1 VSSQRVLLAS
11 VFGIVTF
18 GVVWE
23 LYVRLFDVQRFILLA
38 PSTIARELG
47 HRPRFYADAA
57 LVTAWHS
64 GAGIAISLLVAVL
77 IGGVLAASRFLEQAA
92 QPVLIGVLVAPW
104 IAYFSSLVLWLGSGD
119 KPVVFLVAF
128 VTTPAFVFATVA
140 GMRSAD
146 PAARE
151 LLASVDARRVEVL
164 WRLRLPAA
172 LPTILAAARFN
183 LGLAL
188 AASYYGEGGNLS
200 NEGLGAAGR
209 RAIGQNADA
218 LWATIITMV
227 ALGAVLLGVLSAIER
242 LALRWHVSQRSRS
255 RARER
260 GPGPP
265 APT

>member
-1 VSSQRVLLAS
+1 MRSTRVVVAGVLGVA
-11 VFGIVTF
+11 VFGVL
-18 GVVWE
+18 WE

-38 PSTIARELG
+38 PSTILGELAE
-47 HRPRFYADAA
+47 RPAFYAEAA

-64 GAGIAISLLVAVL
+64 VAGITISLIVAVL
-77 IGGVLAASRFLEQAA
+77 IGAVLASSRFLEQAA

-104 IAYFSSLVLWLGSGD
+104 IAYFSSIVLWLGRGGP
-119 KPVVFLVAF
+119 PVVFLVAF

-151 LLASVDARRVEVL
+151 LLASVDAARSEVL
-164 WRLRLPAA
+164 WRLRLPSA

-188 AASYYGEGGNLS
+188 AAAYYGEGGNLTIS
-200 NEGLGAAGR
+200 GLGAAGR

-218 LWATIITMV
+218 LWATIIAMV
-227 ALGAVLLGVLSAIER
+227 ILGAVLLALLSALER
-242 LALRWHVSQRSRS
+242 LVLRWHVSQRSRA
-255 RARER
+255 RA
-260 GPGPP
+260 
-265 APT
+265 